1 MMDGQTA
8 MILQDPSKDGGPKK
22 KDSHNVL
29 TKKLSDSATSS
40 KTYWSILNTFHN
52 GKKVPL
58 INTFHN
64 GKKVPL
70 IPPLLIENNL
80 EADYF

>member
-1 MMDGQTA
+1 MGVQ
-8 MILQDPSKDGGPKK
+8 KK

-58 INTFHN
+58 I
-64 GKKVPL
+64 
-70 IPPLLIENNL
+70 PPLLIENNL

>member
-8 MILQDPSKDGGPKK
+8 MILQDPSKDGGSKK
-22 KDSHNVL
+22 KDSYNVL
-29 TKKLSDSATSS
+29 TKKLSNSATSS

-58 INTFHN
+58 I
-64 GKKVPL
+64 
-70 IPPLLIENNL
+70 PPLLTENNL
-80 EADYF
+80 EANYF